1 VSGVGSSDGRIVGLG
16 LLVAVV
22 FQSDNP
28 TIRQSRLWRPEE
40 RVLVSDFSFVEAI
53 AASPWLVYA
62 ATRHGLAVYDRRA
75 RRWQLP
81 VTTLDGYPATRV
93 RAALAD
99 VVDNAVWLGT
109 DDGWYRY
116 DPDIRRWDHGFV
128 AGGVGSFILDR
139 NDQASGIYLQGPPS
153 FGWAFLPRGGLVPEP
168 GHRLP
173 PPSQRIQSLDPRL
186 ALAQTPMADAMR
198 ALILTDP
205 RLRTFQFTA
214 AARTP
219 EQNDLY
225 FGTNGMGVVRVD
237 VATGEWENLRYGLLT
252 PRADAVTPGP
262 DGVWTIGSARA
273 GERRGLTWVTD
284 DATETA
290 PEEGALGPG
299 FAYVAARRLV
309 ASGKYLWLATD
320 GGVLR
325 LDPASGRSRRF
336 DVGNGLPAEDVLS
349 LAPAPD
355 GIWVGTAHGLAVITG
370 EDRVV
375 RVGSF
380 DQAVSGLLAVR
391 DSLWVGS
398 AAGLALL
405 APGEPEPVVPAEL
418 AAQPALRAPIAALG
432 RLGDTLVVATV
443 DQLAWRDPTT
453 HTWTLLR
460 GRPDL
465 GRLNALAGDAGGV
478 WLGGSAVLAF
488 WELPRGT
495 FRTLQ
500 IPGDLPAPVRDL
512 AVSGRYLWVA
522 TDSGLVRLD
531 RRAALGR

>member
-1 VSGVGSSDGRIVGLG
+1 MSRVGRTDSRTVGLW
-16 LLVAVV
+16 LLAAVAAL
-22 FQSDNP
+22 SDSP
-28 TIRQSRLWRPEE
+28 TVRQSRFWRPEE
-40 RVLVSDFSFVEAI
+40 RVLVSDFSFVQAL

-93 RAALAD
+93 RTALAD

-116 DPDIRRWDHGFV
+116 DPDLRRWDHGFV

-139 NDQASGIYLQGPPS
+139 NDQASGVYVQGGLPIR
-153 FGWAFLPRGGLVPEP
+153 WEFLPRGGLLPEP
-168 GHRLP
+168 GRPLP
-173 PPSQRIQSLDPRL
+173 PPSQRIQPLDPRL
-186 ALAQTPMADAMR
+186 ALMQTPMADAMR

-225 FGTNGMGVVRVD
+225 FGTNGAGVVRVD
-237 VATGEWENLRYGLLT
+237 AATGGWENLRYGLLT
-252 PRADAVTPGP
+252 SRADAVAPGP
-262 DGVWTIGSARA
+262 DGVWTVGSARV

-284 DATETA
+284 DATETS

-299 FAYVAARRLV
+299 FAYVAARRLL

-320 GGVLR
+320 GGL
-325 LDPASGRSRRF
+325 LKIDPGSGRSRRF
-336 DVGNGLPAEDVLS
+336 DLGSGLPSEDVLS

-355 GIWVGTAHGLAVITG
+355 GIWVGTARGLAVITG
-370 EDRVV
+370 DDRVV
-375 RVGSF
+375 RIGGF
-380 DQAVSGLLAVR
+380 DQAVPALVAVR

-398 AAGLALL
+398 AAGLAVL
-405 APGEPEPVVPAEL
+405 APGEPEPLVPAEL
-418 AAQPALRAPIAALG
+418 AAQPALRAPITALG
-432 RLGDTLVVATV
+432 RVGDTLVVATV
-443 DQLAWRDPTT
+443 DQLAWRDPATRA
-453 HTWTLLR
+453 WTLQR
-460 GRPDL
+460 GRAGL
-465 GRLNALAGDAGGV
+465 GQVSALTGDAGGV

-522 TDSGLVRLD
+522 TDSGLVRLE